1 MIDSPEDRRV
11 SANRKLP
18 GSPRKK
24 LLLGT
29 ALAVIAGGTLIG
41 GGAIL
46 TTPAAQA
53 AATTETTGQVT
64 AAPDFADLAQ
74 QVTPAV
80 VSIRVRESGPVAS
93 ADEQPDS
100 PSQGF
105 DNLPPEIRRFFEQQ
119 MPNFGGQAPKAP
131 HQLGQNAMA
140 LGSGFFIS
148 SDGYVVTNNHV
159 VDHARDYTITTQDG
173 TDYHAKL
180 IGTDDKTDL
189 ALLKVSASRA
199 FPYVKFA
206 HDPIRVGEWVMAV
219 GNPFGLG
226 GTVTAGIVSATGREI
241 GSGPYDNYIQIDA
254 PVNRGNSGGPTF
266 NLKGEVIGVNTA
278 IYSPSGGS
286 VGIAFD
292 IPSSTAEHV
301 IDTLKDQG
309 HIVRGWLGVQIQP
322 ITPEI
327 ADGLGLPD
335 HAGALVAEPQQN
347 GPAVGAGIKAGDAI
361 LAVDGKPVK
370 DPRDLAMRIA
380 DYAPGTKV
388 TVTVWRD
395 GSKKDIDVAL
405 GTLPGADKLA
415 SAGTPQA
422 EPSALH
428 EFGLTLSP
436 TPDHNGVEIAKVDPN
451 GAAADSGLQSGDV
464 ILSVD
469 NKKVSKPADVKDQIA
484 AARDRGLKAV
494 LLQVKSGDQTH
505 YVGLSFANA

>member
-1 MIDSPEDRRV
+1 V
-11 SANRKLP
+11 
-18 GSPRKK
+18 
-24 LLLGT
+24 
-29 ALAVIAGGTLIG
+29 
-41 GGAIL
+41 
-46 TTPAAQA
+46 
-53 AATTETTGQVT
+53 
-64 AAPDFADLAQ
+64 
-74 QVTPAV
+74 
-80 VSIRVRESGPVAS
+80 
-93 ADEQPDS
+93 
-100 PSQGF
+100 
-105 DNLPPEIRRFFEQQ
+105 
-119 MPNFGGQAPKAP
+119 
-131 HQLGQNAMA
+131 A

-148 SDGYVVTNNHV
+148 ADGYVVTNNHV
-159 VDHARDYTITTQDG
+159 VDHASDYTITAQDG
-173 TDYHAKL
+173 SDYHAKL

-189 ALLKVSASRA
+189 ALLKVTANRT

-206 HDPIRVGEWVMAV
+206 QEPVRVGEWVMAV

-226 GTVTAGIVSATGREI
+226 GTVTSGIVSATGREI
-241 GSGPYDNYIQIDA
+241 GSSSYDNYIQIDA

-292 IPSSTAEHV
+292 IPSSTAAHV
-301 IDTLKDQG
+301 IDTLRDQG
-309 HIVRGWLGVQIQP
+309 HIVRGWLGVQIQA

-335 HAGALVAEPQQN
+335 RQGALVAEPQQN
-347 GPAVGAGIKAGDAI
+347 GPAIAAGIKAGDAI

-388 TVTVWRD
+388 TVSIWHD
-395 GSKKDIDVAL
+395 GSKKDVDLQL
-405 GTLPGADKLA
+405 GTLPGEKQA
-415 SAGTPQA
+415 SAETPQA

-428 EFGLTLSP
+428 EFGLSLAP
-436 TPDHNGVEIAKVDPN
+436 TPDHNGVEIAKVDPS
-451 GAAADSGLQSGDV
+451 GTAADAGLQPGDV

-469 NKKVSKPADVKDQIA
+469 NKKVAKPTDVKDQIA

-494 LLQVKSGDQTH
+494 LLQLKSSNGTH